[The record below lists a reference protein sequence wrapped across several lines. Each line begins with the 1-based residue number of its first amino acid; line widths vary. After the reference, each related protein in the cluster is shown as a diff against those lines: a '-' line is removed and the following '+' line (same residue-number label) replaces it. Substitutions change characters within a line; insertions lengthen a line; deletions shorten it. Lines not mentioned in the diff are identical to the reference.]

1 MTDPTPLPE
10 ITDAARP
17 ATGLAIGVIVAVIA
31 LKAFAMGASGSVSVL
46 TSLIDSALNL
56 VAMVVL
62 MLATRWAGQ
71 QAELD
76 AVDLRAQALATVLQA
91 GLVFAAAALIGVG
104 AIHRIFVPQPVT
116 GGLWAVGALMI
127 ALALS
132 GWWAWRTHRGGD
144 RSLIVTDLAA
154 GVVALIG
161 LVSGVFL
168 DAPGLDAAAG
178 VVVMVWLFWGAVS
191 SLMPAATVLMI
202 SKDATQ

>member
-1 MTDPTPLPE
+1 MTEPTTLPE
-10 ITDAARP
+10 IPEAKRP
-17 ATGLAIGVIVAVIA
+17 ATGLALSVVVAVIA

-46 TSLIDSALNL
+46 TSLIDSALDL

-62 MLATRWAGQ
+62 VLATRWAGQ
-71 QAELD
+71 RTEPD
-76 AVDLRAQALATVLQA
+76 AVDRRARALATVLQA

-116 GGLWAVGALMI
+116 GGLWAVGALLL

-132 GWWAWRTHRGGD
+132 GWWAWRVHRGGD
-144 RSLIVTDLAA
+144 RSLILTDLAA

-168 DAPGLDAAAG
+168 GAPGLDAAAG

-191 SLMPAATVLMI
+191 SLMPAATVLLN

>member
-46 TSLIDSALNL
+46 TSLIDSALDL

-116 GGLWAVGALMI
+116 GGLWAVGALLM

-132 GWWAWRTHRGGD
+132 GWWAWRVHRGGD

-168 DAPGLDAAAG
+168 GAPGLDAAAG